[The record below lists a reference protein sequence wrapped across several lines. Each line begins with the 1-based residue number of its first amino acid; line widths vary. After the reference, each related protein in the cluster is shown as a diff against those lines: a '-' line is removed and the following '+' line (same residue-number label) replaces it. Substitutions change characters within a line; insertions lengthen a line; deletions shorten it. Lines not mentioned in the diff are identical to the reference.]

1 MLRMFDKL
9 FNRKELEK
17 KIEILQARI
26 NELEPENKLLS
37 TRLSKQEVRAKKAVS
52 DKQEADLALKKA
64 EKRID
69 NLEYTL
75 DNLKEETQKTD
86 DLTFKRAVTLTNA
99 QSCDLLSQIGSIRS
113 RNEDLVT
120 VYLRPNESFTDLNGF
135 NIELEQDVKYLMQR
149 IESPTGMALFYDMKR
164 LGMVPKIMTPPFPIG
179 ESRWKLDRVFDTTQL
194 QELLERNQVFCILL
208 AHAGESFIGI
218 SNRETF
224 IDYKI
229 VRSSVKEK
237 HTKGGWSQR
246 RFERLRDED
255 IKHHA
260 EKARAVFEALVD
272 DYKDELKMVVASGE
286 HNLVKEITGGG
297 DSGYL
302 YPFPLLIR
310 SIDTKAKIEKHNIDM
325 IRVLTWSARW
335 YLLKIRGNF
344 EQTMENEKR
353 RSETEG

>member
-1 MLRMFDKL
+1 MLRRFDKL

-26 NELEPENKLLS
+26 DELEPENKLLS
-37 TRLSKQEVRAKKAVS
+37 TRLSKQEVRAKKTVS

-69 NLEYTL
+69 DLEHTL
-75 DNLKEETQKTD
+75 ENLKEETQKTD
-86 DLTFKRAVTLTNA
+86 DLTLTFKRSVTLTTA
-99 QSCDLLSQIGSIRS
+99 QSCDLLSQISSIRS

-120 VYLRPNESFTDLNGF
+120 VYLRPNESFTDLNEF
-135 NIELEQDVKYLMQR
+135 ESTIELDQDVKYLMQR
-149 IESPTGMALFYDMKR
+149 IESPTGLALFYDMKR
-164 LGMVPKIMTPPFPIG
+164 LGMVRMLMTPPFPIG
-179 ESRWKLDRVFDTTQL
+179 ESKWKLDRVFDTAQL
-194 QELLERNQVFCILL
+194 QELLEHNQVFCILL

-255 IKHHA
+255 VKHHA

-272 DYKDELKMVVASGE
+272 DYKNELKMVVASGE
-286 HNLVKEITGGG
+286 HNLIKEITGGG
-297 DSGYL
+297 DSGYR

-310 SIDTKAKIEKHNIDM
+310 SIDSKAKIEKRNIDK

-335 YLLKIRGNF
+335 YLLKIRWNF
-344 EQTMENEKR
+344 EETMKSEKCKR
-353 RSETEG
+353 

>member
-1 MLRMFDKL
+1 MLRRFDKL

-26 NELEPENKLLS
+26 DELEPENKLLS

-64 EKRID
+64 EKKID
-69 NLEYTL
+69 DLEYTL
-75 DNLKEETQKTD
+75 ENLKEETQKTD
-86 DLTFKRAVTLTNA
+86 DLTFKRAVTLTTA
-99 QSCDLLSQIGSIRS
+99 QSCDLLSQISSIRS

-120 VYLRPNESFTDLNGF
+120 VYLRPNESFTDLNEF
-135 NIELEQDVKYLMQR
+135 ESTIELDQDVKYLMQR
-149 IESPTGMALFYDMKR
+149 IESPTGLALFYDMKR
-164 LGMVPKIMTPPFPIG
+164 LGMVRMLMTPPFPIG
-179 ESRWKLDRVFDTTQL
+179 ESRWKLGRVFDTAQL
-194 QELLERNQVFCILL
+194 QELLEHNQVFCILL

-255 IKHHA
+255 VKHHA

-272 DYKDELKMVVASGE
+272 DYKNELKMVVASGE
-286 HNLVKEITGGG
+286 HNLIKEITGGG
-297 DSGYL
+297 DSGYR

-310 SIDTKAKIEKHNIDM
+310 SIDSKAKIEKRNIDK

-335 YLLKIRGNF
+335 YLLKIRWNF
-344 EQTMENEKR
+344 EETMKSEKCKR
-353 RSETEG
+353 

>member
-26 NELEPENKLLS
+26 NELEPENKSLS
-37 TRLSKQEVRAKKAVS
+37 TRLSKQEVRTKKAAS

-69 NLEYTL
+69 NLEYSL
-75 DNLKEETQKTD
+75 ENLKEETQKTD
-86 DLTFKRAVTLTNA
+86 DLTFKRSVTLTNA

-120 VYLRPNESFTDLNGF
+120 VYLRPNESFTDLNEF
-135 NIELEQDVKYLMQR
+135 DIELEQDVKYLMQR
-149 IESPTGMALFYDMKR
+149 IESPTGMALFYDLKR
-164 LGMVPKIMTPPFPIG
+164 LGMVRMLMTPPFPIG
-179 ESRWKLDRVFDTTQL
+179 ESKWKLDRVFDTAQL
-194 QELLERNQVFCILL
+194 QELLEQNKVFCILL

-272 DYKDELKMVVASGE
+272 EYKDELKMVVASGE
-286 HNLVKEITGGG
+286 HNLIKEITGGG
-297 DSGYL
+297 DSGYR

-310 SIDTKAKIEKHNIDM
+310 SIDSKAKVEKRNIDM

-344 EQTMENEKR
+344 EQTMKNE
-353 RSETEG
+353 